1 MHSIVVQKWGSTQQK
16 KKSMWNKKVCFSPK
30 HGCGVHY
37 DRISTGQEISAI
49 EKKRRNA
56 YELEKYY

>member
-1 MHSIVVQKWGSTQQK
+1 
-16 KKSMWNKKVCFSPK
+16 VCFSPK

-37 DRISTGQEISAI
+37 DRISIGQEISAI